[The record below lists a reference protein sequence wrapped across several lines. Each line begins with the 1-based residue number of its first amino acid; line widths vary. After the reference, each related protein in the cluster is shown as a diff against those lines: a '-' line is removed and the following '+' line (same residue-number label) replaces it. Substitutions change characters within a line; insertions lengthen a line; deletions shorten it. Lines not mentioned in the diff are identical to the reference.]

1 MKEELKSLKLKQL
14 SGETDLNGK
23 QFLIS
28 QIEKLEAESNAVLRF
43 GSIQFRLPSIV
54 DNDNS
59 IINADGI
66 QNAFKSSS
74 SGRGDTNTNSSPL
87 EESVAF
93 DKQFLRILASVLV
106 VMGLSYLLVL
116 LSNDPFA

>member
-14 SGETDLNGK
+14 SGESDLNGK

-43 GSIQFRLPSIV
+43 GSIQFRLPSTV
-54 DNDNS
+54 DNDDK
-59 IINADGI
+59 INADGI
-66 QNAFKSSS
+66 QNDFKSFTT
-74 SGRGDTNTNSSPL
+74 GDTNTNSS
-87 EESVAF
+87 ESVAF

-116 LSNDPFA
+116 LSNDPIA

>member
-14 SGETDLNGK
+14 SGESDLNGK

-43 GSIQFRLPSIV
+43 GSIQFRLPSTV
-54 DNDNS
+54 DNDNN

-66 QNAFKSSS
+66 QNDFKSSTT
-74 SGRGDTNTNSSPL
+74 SGRGDTNTNSSS
-87 EESVAF
+87 ESVAF
-93 DKQFLRILASVLV
+93 EKQFLRILASVLV

-116 LSNDPFA
+116 LSNDPIA